1 MDHLQKGKRMNK
13 QWFIALIVALFLFFE
28 PANSQSL
35 PIENFYNINPFA
47 INPAAA
53 GLYESFTG
61 YINYRDQW
69 SGLRGAPE
77 SIRFGIHGLV
87 SNAMGLGIK
96 GGQTNTGVFKQTSV
110 DLSYSYRIVLDRDKE
125 TLAFGFMLGF
135 FQYKINFNNVILANE
150 SDPAIFSSNL
160 VNEGQVRTGFG
171 MHYNRMDLN
180 IHLASPS
187 LYSTVN
193 GKFFQD
199 IYGLAT
205 YDFYA
210 DENIWKI
217 QPALF
222 YRYDEVKKSQ
232 AEVSVMAEW
241 ENKAWAMAGYR
252 TNKNIVTG
260 IGINIKTIGIGYSY
274 EINRSA
280 LSTVASFSHEIVLIL
295 NTKMTLSKRGSLYH
309 QPGRRDPWN

>member
-1 MDHLQKGKRMNK
+1 MKKIQKRVRMNK
-13 QWFIALIVALFLFFE
+13 QCFIAVIIASFLIFE
-28 PANSQSL
+28 PANSQPL
-35 PIENFYNINPFA
+35 PAENFYSINPFA
-47 INPAAA
+47 INPAAT
-53 GLYESFTG
+53 GLYESFSG
-61 YINYRDQW
+61 YLDYRDQW

-77 SIRFGIHGLV
+77 SIRFGFHGLV
-87 SNAMGLGIK
+87 TNAMGLGIR

-110 DLSYSYRIVLDRDKE
+110 DLSYSYRIALARDRE
-125 TLAFGFMLGF
+125 TLAFGLMLGF
-135 FQYKINFNNVILANE
+135 FQYKVNYDNVILASE
-150 SDPAIFSSNL
+150 SDPAIYSSSL

-180 IHLASPS
+180 IHIASPS
-187 LYSTVN
+187 LYSSVN

-222 YRYDEVKKSQ
+222 YRYDEVRKSQ
-232 AEVSVMAEW
+232 AEISVMAEW
-241 ENKAWAMAGYR
+241 ENKVWAMAGYR
-252 TNKNIVTG
+252 TNKNIITG
-260 IGINIKTIGIGYSY
+260 LGINIKTIGIGYSY

-280 LSTVASFSHEIVLIL
+280 LSTVASFSHEIVLIF
-295 NTKMTLSKRGSLYH
+295 NTKMTLSKRGSLYR
-309 QPGRRDPWN
+309 QPGRNDPWN